1 MDKTI
6 AGAFSGENALASP
19 KGSLSQAKGQKGN
32 KASYFLAYKLAC
44 CRILT
49 NLCQC
54 SSTTLTCYSFLLF
67 LRLMRLVLFATSLF
81 CFLRGFD
88 YGYV

>member
-32 KASYFLAYKLAC
+32 KASYFLAY
-44 CRILT
+44 
-49 NLCQC
+49 
-54 SSTTLTCYSFLLF
+54 
-67 LRLMRLVLFATSLF
+67 
-81 CFLRGFD
+81 
-88 YGYV
+88 